1 MARSRAGVQRIID
14 QSADAASVVVPDVD
28 DSTIVVVDDDPDAR
42 GLLRELLERRGYR
55 AVALASGDEC
65 LAYLRGDEA
74 DLVITDLMMPG
85 ISGIELCRELR
96 ARHPEL
102 RAIVLTAL
110 ADHERANAAISAG
123 ACDVLRKP
131 ITTDLL
137 DVVIRRALAVQP

>member
-1 MARSRAGVQRIID
+1 M
-14 QSADAASVVVPDVD
+14 D

-42 GLLRELLERRGYR
+42 GLLQELLERRGYR
-55 AVALASGDEC
+55 AVAVSSGDEC
-65 LAYLRGDEA
+65 LAYLHGDAA
-74 DLVITDLMMPG
+74 DLVITDLLMPG

-96 ARHPEL
+96 ARHPHL
-102 RAIVLTAL
+102 RAIVLTGL
-110 ADHERANAAISAG
+110 ADHETAAISAG